1 MASIISTGGWIGVM
15 TREEPAVPESFTA
28 IVVLPEK
35 GLRWDV
41 GVAMVDGR
49 PHAQWVMT
57 RSKQRPMSP
66 ELLREIDL
74 VAVLDAAVQYEA
86 GRQAHGSEVSVA
98 SSELDQAE
106 GEGGFARLLDR
117 DDSRAPRPARRR
129 RNVTPEL
136 LTRVLELYE
145 KSGIHV
151 VMDEFDYSERN
162 ARRLIARARKE
173 LPARR

>member
-1 MASIISTGGWIGVM
+1 MVRLPGGEV
-15 TREEPAVPESFTA
+15 VPESFTA
-28 IVVLPEK
+28 VVVLPEK

-74 VAVLDAAVQYEA
+74 VAVLDAAVQHMA
-86 GRQAHGSEVSVA
+86 RRQAHGSDVSVA
-98 SSELDQAE
+98 FSELDQAE
-106 GEGGFARLLDR
+106 GEEGFARLLDR
-117 DDSRAPRPARRR
+117 EDDSRAPARAARRR

-136 LTRVLELYE
+136 LSRVLELYE
-145 KSGIHV
+145 KGGIHV

-173 LPARR
+173 LPQ